1 VARGDV
7 WVLAGVTLAGAL
19 AAREIA
25 VRAGFDWLSYHWTR
39 LVLLLAALAAL
50 FAPAAAHLLDVEDLG
65 AESLGL
71 AALQLVTAGTGWIY
85 WRMEP
90 DLAALALV
98 IGFAD
103 LFFICAGYRLIDEAI
118 GFDFDQAL
126 PALTS
131 FGAMIAWAIAGTGSA
146 GLAMR
151 RLRGSIGK
159 SRA

>member
-1 VARGDV
+1 
-7 WVLAGVTLAGAL
+7 
-19 AAREIA
+19 
-25 VRAGFDWLSYHWTR
+25 
-39 LVLLLAALAAL
+39 LLLAALAAL

-71 AALQLVTAGTGWIY
+71 AAFLLVTAGTGWIY
-85 WRMEP
+85 WRMKP

-126 PALTS
+126 PALAS

-151 RLRGSIGK
+151 RLSGSIGK

>member
-1 VARGDV
+1 K
-7 WVLAGVTLAGAL
+7 
-19 AAREIA
+19 
-25 VRAGFDWLSYHWTR
+25 
-39 LVLLLAALAAL
+39 
-50 FAPAAAHLLDVEDLG
+50 
-65 AESLGL
+65 
-71 AALQLVTAGTGWIY
+71 
-85 WRMEP
+85 P
-90 DLAALALV
+90 DLATLVVV

-118 GFDFDQAL
+118 GFDFEHAL

-151 RLRGSIGK
+151 RLHGSIGQ